1 MSWIRRQRAVHADAS
16 QPERHPVF
24 MATVDSLPEPYQI
37 LGLVEATMAVQS
49 GVVPTAGLLDLLERE
64 AVAMGAD
71 GVIGIH
77 LNHVTLPGA
86 SRARLFGRVVD
97 HYGNAVVGFA
107 IGTAVSMLS
116 DPGSAPSMQ
125 PRA

>member
-1 MSWIRRQRAVHADAS
+1 
-16 QPERHPVF
+16 
-24 MATVDSLPEPYQI
+24 MATVDSLPQPYQI
-37 LGLVEATMAVQS
+37 LGMVEATMAVQS

-71 GVIGIH
+71 GVIGIR

-86 SRARLFGRVVD
+86 SRARLLGRVVD

-107 IGTAVSMLS
+107 IGTAVRVLS
-116 DPGSAPSMQ
+116 DPGAARRCGHSRSA
-125 PRA
+125 

>member
-1 MSWIRRQRAVHADAS
+1 MSWNRGQRAVHADVP

-24 MATVDSLPEPYQI
+24 MATVDSLPQPYQI

-71 GVIGIH
+71 GVIGIR

-97 HYGNAVVGFA
+97 HPGKAVVGFA
-107 IGTAVSMLS
+107 IGTAVSMQS
-116 DPGSAPSMQ
+116 DPGSAAPMR
-125 PRA
+125 PLA